1 MIASN
6 FGVKRFLTP
15 LAFILFLLPR
25 LALAQT
31 ENWAIESF
39 NADVFIPKDGK
50 VQVTETITADFG
62 EIEKHGI
69 YRTIETTDMRFK
81 LLGVKQD
88 GVKAITK
95 VSSAPKGKEI
105 RIGDPDQTITGQHTY
120 EITYEVGRVVT
131 RFSDY
136 DEFYWDVTGSDW
148 TIPIEKVMATVTLE
162 GECGVVPQGGTPCFR
177 ASLESQIEN
186 VVCYTGP
193 FGAREQD
200 CVASMEAGV
209 AHFETKKSLL
219 PGNGLTIV
227 YGFSKG
233 LVANPFYIEDVL
245 KPLWAILGSLAA
257 LVFILRQWWRHGRD
271 MWYRKNIILN
281 PEATA
286 ETKPLFT
293 KEIVV
298 VEFDPP
304 RLDSSQVETGP
315 PRVLRP
321 AEVGTLI
328 DEKVDIHDISATIV
342 DLAVR
347 GYLKIGEK
355 QEGRKRIYWFEKL
368 KGFEEEEAL
377 ADYEKEV
384 LRGLF
389 EKGEKV
395 ELDDLKDK
403 FYKHLAKIRDQ
414 LYELM
419 KTKGYFT
426 QRPDRVKLKYA
437 GVGIVILALSFIISS
452 ASGFSALWFFCPAFV
467 LGFLLLIFS
476 PFMPKKTAA
485 GTEAIRRAS
494 GFKLFISK
502 AEKYHQQFNERIN
515 RFDQFLP
522 YAMVFGVVDKWVK
535 AFEKLGIEPPQPGW
549 YVAPYAFNAGAF
561 SSSMGRMGS
570 ALAST
575 LPSTPAQ
582 TGGGGSGFGGGGFS
596 GGGFGGGGGGGW

>member
-1 MIASN
+1 
-6 FGVKRFLTP
+6 VKRFLAA
-15 LAFILFLLPR
+15 LALVLFLLPR
-25 LALAQT
+25 SVFAQT
-31 ENWAIESF
+31 EGWVIKSF
-39 NADVFIPKDGK
+39 NTEVFIPKDGK
-50 VQVTETITADFG
+50 VQVTETFVADFG
-62 EIEKHGI
+62 SIEKHGI

-88 GVKAITK
+88 GAKAITK

-131 RFSDY
+131 RFDDH
-136 DEFYWDVTGSDW
+136 DEFYWDVTGNDW
-148 TIPIEKVMATVTLE
+148 TVPIEKVTVAVSLE
-162 GECGVVPQGGTPCFR
+162 GKNQ
-177 ASLESQIEN
+177 LEN

-193 FGAREQD
+193 FGSKVQD
-200 CVASMEAGV
+200 CSASLDGGTAR
-209 AHFETKKSLL
+209 FETLVSLP
-219 PGNGLTIV
+219 PGSGLTV
-227 YGFSKG
+227 VNDLPKG
-233 LVANPFYIEDVL
+233 LVADPFYPEDIL
-245 KPLWAILGSLAA
+245 KPLWAILGSFAA
-257 LVFILRQWWRHGRD
+257 IAFVLRQWWKHGRD

-281 PEATA
+281 PEAKA
-286 ETKPLFT
+286 ETRPLFT

-298 VEFDPP
+298 AEFDPP
-304 RLDSSQVETGP
+304 EG
-315 PRVLRP
+315 LRP

-342 DLAVR
+342 DLAVH
-347 GYLKIGEK
+347 GYLRIGEK
-355 QEGRKRIYWFEKL
+355 KADKKSVYWFEKL
-368 KGFEEEEAL
+368 KDFEGDKELVE
-377 ADYEKEV
+377 YEKEI
-384 LRGLF
+384 LRGIF
-389 EKGEKV
+389 GKSEIEF
-395 ELDDLKDK
+395 LDNLKNK
-403 FYKHLAKIRDQ
+403 FYKHLEKIRDR
-414 LYELM
+414 LYEQM
-419 KTKGYFT
+419 KAEGYFVE
-426 QRPDRVKLKYA
+426 RPDKVKIRYA
-437 GVGIVILALSFIISS
+437 GVGGGILGASIFILVLSQLTLFWLVIPVLVLGTFLLAL
-452 ASGFSALWFFCPAFV
+452 
-467 LGFLLLIFS
+467 S

-570 ALAST
+570 AFAST
-575 LPSTPAQ
+575 LPSTPTQA
-582 TGGGGSGFGGGGFS
+582 GGGGSGFGGGGFS